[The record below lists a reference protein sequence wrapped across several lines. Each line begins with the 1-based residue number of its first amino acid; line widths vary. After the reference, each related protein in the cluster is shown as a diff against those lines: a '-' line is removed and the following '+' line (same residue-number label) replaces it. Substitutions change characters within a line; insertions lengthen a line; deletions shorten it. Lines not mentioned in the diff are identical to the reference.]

1 MTRKKKKKKKMKKQT
16 KTVTLST
23 KSSTCESLFLKD
35 HNVIFNQSR
44 PPMGVP
50 IQNLMLVNVLHSG
63 ETSRAN
69 ARECFP
75 ECGDPV
81 LASFHND
88 IFTRDSLPRSTVSMD
103 VSIQKSMPAKVLQS
117 EYKSLRA
124 TRRRIPDTRSG
135 LTINFYR
142 NDTNNITRDTLQ
154 RGMFTCWKQME
165 YLSWALWYLHWI
177 MICDFMSIGSF
188 KERKYTS
195 HSFTKMS
202 SEEIINARKV
212 DITSWIDLNRVVL
225 GASNRYLRRKGI
237 YLLKKNKS
245 TPTQPTKRNRE
256 SLEYFFLPH

>member
-1 MTRKKKKKKKMKKQT
+1 MQEN
-16 KTVTLST
+16 S
-23 KSSTCESLFLKD
+23 
-35 HNVIFNQSR
+35 
-44 PPMGVP
+44 PPY
-50 IQNLMLVNVLHSG
+50 
-63 ETSRAN
+63 
-69 ARECFP
+69 C
-75 ECGDPV
+75 DPV

-117 EYKSLRA
+117 EYNSLRA
-124 TRRRIPDTRSG
+124 IRRQIPDTRSG

-256 SLEYFFLPH
+256 SLEYFFLPHWIVER

>member
-1 MTRKKKKKKKMKKQT
+1 MKKQT

-50 IQNLMLVNVLHSG
+50 IQNLMLVNVLQSG
-63 ETSRAN
+63 HKLRAN
-69 ARECFP
+69 AS
-75 ECGDPV
+75 DPV
-81 LASFHND
+81 HASFHND

-117 EYKSLRA
+117 EYNSLRA
-124 TRRRIPDTRSG
+124 NRRQIPDTRSG

-165 YLSWALWYLHWI
+165 HLSWALWYLHWI
-177 MICDFMSIGSF
+177 TICDFMSIGSF
-188 KERKYTS
+188 KEKKYTS

-256 SLEYFFLPH
+256 SLEYFFLPYWFVERE

>member
-1 MTRKKKKKKKMKKQT
+1 MKKQT

-35 HNVIFNQSR
+35 HNVIFHQSR

-50 IQNLMLVNVLHSG
+50 IQNLMLVNVLQSG
-63 ETSRAN
+63 DKLRAN
-69 ARECFP
+69 AS
-75 ECGDPV
+75 DPV
-81 LASFHND
+81 HASFHND

-117 EYKSLRA
+117 EYNSLRA
-124 TRRRIPDTRSG
+124 IRRQIPDTRSG

-142 NDTNNITRDTLQ
+142 NDTNNITNNISRDTLQ

-188 KERKYTS
+188 KEKKYTS

-225 GASNRYLRRKGI
+225 GASNRYLRHKGI